1 MAEPSNAGRGAVIF
15 DRDGVLN
22 VDIGYAHRPDQI
34 VWVEGAAQA
43 VRAVNDAGLLALVA
57 TNQAGVARGLYSEA
71 DIEALHGWMT
81 EQLAGQGARIDASA
95 YCPYHPEGTVE
106 AYRRQ
111 SDHRKPGPGM
121 ILELIQ
127 RFGLDPAR
135 TVLIGDRDSDMQ
147 AAAAAGIEG
156 VRYEGGSLLALVA
169 PLVARI
175 ALP

>member
-1 MAEPSNAGRGAVIF
+1 MIF

-22 VDIGYAHRPDQI
+22 IDVGYAHRPDQI
-34 VWVEGAAQA
+34 VWVEGAVQA
-43 VRAVNDAGLLALVA
+43 VRAVNEAGLLALVA

-71 DIEALHGWMT
+71 DIAALHAWMT
-81 EQLAGQGARIDASA
+81 AELAGQGARIDAFA
-95 YCPYHPEGTVE
+95 YCPYHPDGTVE

-111 SDHRKPGPGM
+111 SEHRKPGPGM

-135 TVLIGDRDSDMQ
+135 AVLIGDRDSDIQ

-156 VRYEGGSLLALVA
+156 VRYGGGSLLAVVE

-175 ALP
+175 AFP